1 MTGGGTEELEK
12 LFIYNTQEIICIQLI
27 TLTPKPVP
35 AVASSDC
42 TPFVVCILMKIYSFR
57 SRLQI
62 VSVLTITDVITPRCD
77 CEKS

>member
-1 MTGGGTEELEK
+1 MSSVYIRRPLVS
-12 LFIYNTQEIICIQLI
+12 

-62 VSVLTITDVITPRCD
+62 VSVLTITVVHLGSNQGRQKTRKSKSIDV
-77 CEKS
+77 